1 MQILFVSPRQ
11 CWPAVSGA
19 KLREYHLARALG
31 ERSSLTYVFFRE
43 PLFDLPEKKDL
54 PFCEDI
60 VPVPPPRFYSPGRV
74 LRGLIGRWPL
84 PVLNYTSAAMEQAI
98 RRLITAR
105 RFDAAHLDS
114 IHMAGYTPLLRSFL
128 PAPRLFF
135 NWHNIESEG
144 MQRYATLTSTSLLK
158 SLYARLTAR
167 RLASVESNLVTAGY
181 GNVVCSERER
191 KQLSSI
197 TPHARIAVVENG
209 VDTGQFQHIAPAG
222 KRHRILFVGLMA
234 YHANID
240 AILWF
245 VRTVW
250 PGLRER
256 FPDKT
261 LTIVGAK
268 PVPAVLAL
276 REEPGIEVTGT
287 VSDVRPFYAE
297 AFVAVAPLRTGAGTR
312 LKILEAMAAGV
323 PVISTALGAEGLDI
337 VPGENILIANTP
349 EEWIETM
356 PLLTDEAFRRRLT
369 EAGRQLVCSR
379 YDWQIIGASLFNTYS
394 RWLTEA
400 S

>member
-19 KLREYHLARALG
+19 KLREYHFARALG

-43 PLFDLPEKKDL
+43 PLFELPEKKDL
-54 PFCEDI
+54 PFCQDI

-74 LRGLIGRWPL
+74 LRGVIGRWPL
-84 PVLNYTSAAMEQAI
+84 PVLNYTSPAMEQTI
-98 RRLITAR
+98 RQLAAVK
-105 RFDAAHLDS
+105 RFDAVHLDS
-114 IHMAGYTPLLRSFL
+114 IHMAGYAPLLRSLL
-128 PAPRLFF
+128 PASRLFF

-144 MQRYATLTSTSLLK
+144 MQRYATLTSTSLPK

-167 RLASVESNLVTAGY
+167 RLASVENNLVRAGY

-191 KQLSSI
+191 KQLSHI
-197 TPHARIAVVENG
+197 PHARIAVVENG
-209 VDTGQFQHIAPAG
+209 VDTGQFQHIRPAA
-222 KRHRILFVGLMA
+222 KRHRILFVGLMS

-250 PGLRER
+250 PGLREQ
-256 FPDKT
+256 FPDKI

-276 REEPGIEVTGT
+276 RDEPGVEVTGT
-287 VSDVRPFYAE
+287 VPDVRPFYAE
-297 AFVAVAPLRTGAGTR
+297 AFVAIAPLRTGAGTR

-323 PVISTALGAEGLDI
+323 PVISTSLGAEGLDI
-337 VPGENILIANTP
+337 VPGENILIANDP
-349 EEWIETM
+349 EEWMRAM
-356 PLLTDEAFRRRLT
+356 PLLTDEAFCGRLT
-369 EAGRQLVCSR
+369 EAGRRLVNSR

-394 RWLTEA
+394 RWLTED